1 MDCFAL
7 RARNDGHCEERSDV
21 AIHEINNMTL
31 ELRDI
36 SLRFSHKTVLQKL
49 SVRFEDY
56 QLHAL
61 LGENGAGKSTAA
73 NIICGELKPD
83 SGELLLDDVPVSFAT
98 PRDAILSGICYV
110 HQRPMLADSITVKE
124 NLLLGLN
131 KEQKARLELV
141 AQKWLQGVGLNC
153 LVKDCGADVRFFI
166 ALTSALIKA
175 PRVLILDEPSALLDD
190 TQRDFLFTNLRELA
204 DGGMNIIII
213 THNYEEAQRFCDTIC
228 FIEDGKVGAD
238 KGSFDKLRNPTEKT
252 SFLNL
257 SKGQHAPQFITLHN
271 ITIQKG
277 AITLIKGL
285 AEDGLDEIEKE
296 LMGLRQKTGS
306 LRLSKGHLAFIP
318 TDRKFTGSNPNLT
331 IEQMLTS
338 ALTIPENQKPELA
351 KQMIKSSGV
360 NIEPDEKC
368 SCLSGGMLQKLMFE
382 RELYN
387 NPELLIL
394 CNPLQGLDVNTCQK
408 TCERIQTAAQNGA
421 YVLVLSYGAFPSE
434 YSDKEYHLVNGNL
447 EAV

>member
-1 MDCFAL
+1 
-7 RARNDGHCEERSDV
+7 
-21 AIHEINNMTL
+21 MTHQVRESYYMNL
-31 ELRDI
+31 
-36 SLRFSHKTVLQKL
+36 SLRNICLKFSHKVVLQGL
-49 SVRFEDY
+49 SVCFDEG

-61 LGENGAGKSTAA
+61 LGQNGAGKSTAA
-73 NIICGELKPD
+73 NIICGELVPD

-98 PRDAILSGICYV
+98 PHDAILSGICYV

-141 AQKWLQGVGLNC
+141 AQKWLQGVGLNS

-252 SFLNL
+252 SFLNM
-257 SKGQHAPQFITLHN
+257 SKGEHDPQFITLHN

-296 LMGLRQKTGS
+296 LMSLRQKTGP
-306 LRLSKGHLAFIP
+306 LAFIP

-338 ALTIPENQKPELA
+338 ALTIPENQKPEVA
-351 KQMIKSSGV
+351 RQMIKSSGV